1 VLKAPHPVQGK
12 ARAGSSDTEAA
23 TTTSPCPS
31 PRRAAGGGGALPPY
45 VTRQLELAAANHAA
59 GWPFS
64 RLLRSVSVPVG
75 GGRPGPDRER
85 LSQTT
90 AGGSIDREVSQP
102 VPVIARRRLCTHPA
116 DVTVTSR
123 SQLATR
129 MYIYIY
135 MYMPLLLRQRLHG
148 HDKGR
153 TVLLP
158 RRHRTTTTFACWLVT
173 ARQVR

>member
-1 VLKAPHPVQGK
+1 MLKAPHPVQGK

-135 MYMPLLLRQRLHG
+135 ICICRCFS
-148 HDKGR
+148 GR
-153 TVLLP
+153 DCTGMTRGGLFCSLGGTGR
-158 RRHRTTTTFACWLVT
+158 RRHSLAG
-173 ARQVR
+173 